1 MTERRFGRTAAPAP
15 TRSSALDGLV
25 SEGDAVLL
33 VGLDVV
39 SDATWEVLLAAGLR
53 VLSAS
58 DPRAAI
64 RIVEE
69 GAAQVVFVDAQYGPD
84 LIRTVRSRPE
94 LAAVHV
100 VACVDLDSPTS
111 CATRSTPGRT
121 TSCGSRSTPTS

>member
-53 VLSAS
+53 VLRAG

-84 LIRTVRSRPE
+84 LIRAVRSRPE

-100 VACVDLDSPTS
+100 VACVDLDSPMS
-111 CATRSTPGRT
+111 CAMRSTLGRT